1 MVDGQDCGSPWYA
14 AATRANSRRGYRER
28 SLSNA
33 INPKFRGDPTMTI
46 KVEKLEREFVFDGKT
61 LPDPNPDM
69 AVEQVREMYISAHPE
84 ITTAT
89 VTGPEPVDGKMRYT
103 FSRAIGAKG

>member
-1 MVDGQDCGSPWYA
+1 M
-14 AATRANSRRGYRER
+14 
-28 SLSNA
+28 
-33 INPKFRGDPTMTI
+33 I
-46 KVEKLEREFVFDGKT
+46 KVTTAEREFVFDGRA
-61 LPDPNPDM
+61 LPDPNPDFS
-69 AVEQVREMYISAHPE
+69 VEQVREMYISAHPE

>member
-1 MVDGQDCGSPWYA
+1 
-14 AATRANSRRGYRER
+14 
-28 SLSNA
+28 
-33 INPKFRGDPTMTI
+33 MTI

-69 AVEQVREMYISAHPE
+69 AVEQVREMYIPAVPE

>member
-1 MVDGQDCGSPWYA
+1 
-14 AATRANSRRGYRER
+14 
-28 SLSNA
+28 
-33 INPKFRGDPTMTI
+33 MTI

-69 AVEQVREMYISAHPE
+69 AVEQVREMYIPAHPE

-89 VTGPEPVDGKMRYT
+89 VTGPEPVNGKMRYT